1 MVTTGAA
8 LVWLAVVLAAGAVA
22 AGGRRAGG
30 WALPGAALA
39 LTAALGRLAWA
50 FATRDWTLRYVADN
64 TRSGVS
70 APLRVAS
77 LWAGPEG
84 SLLLWTAALAWAAV
98 IAVRVVSGP
107 AVAGPGAAGPAVAG
121 PGVAGPGVGW
131 ARRLGGGLV
140 AAYALVVAL
149 AASPFE
155 RLDLPAVDGLGLQ
168 PVLEHPAMVWHPPI
182 LYAGLV
188 GLLAPTL
195 AGAARARAGLG
206 PQVPAALLAG
216 PLALLTA
223 GLLSGARWADVEL
236 GWGGYWAWDPIES
249 AGLVAWCCGAAAL
262 HGLARRPE
270 AGAAAVGGRT
280 AVALGLAPGLA
291 ALWATT
297 ATRVGLVSSVHA
309 FADRPALR
317 FGLLTVAALA
327 SVVVLGLVV
336 STGGG
341 PAPASPALSSP
352 GWAAGAWRRG
362 AVAALAVAGLFVAV
376 GAYEPLVE
384 AGTTGDAVAIAG
396 HYYSRLL
403 WPVVLAGAALAVGAD
418 RRWWPALAGAAV
430 AGATTPW
437 AAGPYGVA
445 LALAGGAVAGS
456 ALGRFP
462 VRGAPAAVPGAP
474 GSELAEISVR
484 GAPAAVPGAPGT
496 RRVGVRA
503 SGVGRA
509 LGHLGAGVLLVGVAG
524 SMAGRVTA
532 VTAPTGTPVRAGSV
546 ELVHQSIE
554 LVDDGAATRSAVATV
569 RVDGSELHP
578 SLVSYRLRGVSTVEL
593 AHRYR
598 WFDQLQVLLI
608 DGDAAS
614 ARYQVNELPR
624 VGLVWLGGSLAT
636 VGLGVTALAGRRSG
650 AAALAGQELGDG
662 ATAVGGRGRD
672 RSRRGGSRRGSR
684 HGSRGRG

>member
-1 MVTTGAA
+1 MGAA
-8 LVWLAVVLAAGAVA
+8 LVWLAVVLATGAVA
-22 AGGRRAGG
+22 GGARRAGG
-30 WALPGAALA
+30 WALTGAAGA
-39 LTAALGRLAWA
+39 LTAAVARLAWA
-50 FATRDWTLRYVADN
+50 FAAEDWTLRYVADN

-70 APLRVAS
+70 PVLRVAG

-98 IAVRVVSGP
+98 IAARVAGGGTPAGGV
-107 AVAGPGAAGPAVAG
+107 AVADGRVGGDRAAA
-121 PGVAGPGVGW
+121 GW

-155 RLDLPAVDGLGLQ
+155 RLALPAVDGLGLQ
-168 PVLEHPAMVWHPPI
+168 PVLEHPAMMWHPPI

-188 GLLAPTL
+188 GLLAPSL
-195 AGAARARAGLG
+195 ASAARARAGRG
-206 PQVPAALLAG
+206 PQVPVALVAG

-223 GLLSGARWADVEL
+223 GLLTGARWADVEL

-262 HGLARRPE
+262 HGLAVERVRRGGDPGPV
-270 AGAAAVGGRT
+270 AGVLRRGAVGGRT

-317 FGLLTVAALA
+317 VGLLAVAALA
-327 SVVVLGLVV
+327 SVVALALIGL
-336 STGGG
+336 TGLTGEAAPVAPDAG
-341 PAPASPALSSP
+341 PAPA
-352 GWAAGAWRRG
+352 AWRRR
-362 AVAALAVAGLFVAV
+362 AVAVLAVAGLFVAV

-396 HYYSRLL
+396 RYYSRLL
-403 WPVVLAGAALAVGAD
+403 WPVVMAGAALAVGAD
-418 RRWWPALAGAAV
+418 RRWGPALAGAAA

-437 AAGPYGVA
+437 GAGPYGVA
-445 LALAGGAVAGS
+445 LAMAGGAVAGS
-456 ALGRFP
+456 ALGRLWLQAGPP
-462 VRGAPAAVPGAP
+462 VAPDAP
-474 GSELAEISVR
+474 RS
-484 GAPAAVPGAPGT
+484 
-496 RRVGVRA
+496 RRP
-503 SGVGRA
+503 GVGRA
-509 LGHLGAGVLLVGVAG
+509 LGHLGTGVLLVGVAG
-524 SMAGRVTA
+524 SMAGRVTTVA
-532 VTAPTGTPVRAGSV
+532 APVGVPVRAGSV
-546 ELVHQSIE
+546 ELVHEAID

-569 RVDGSELHP
+569 RIDGTELHP

-608 DGDAAS
+608 DGDATS

-624 VGLVWLGGSLAT
+624 VGLVWLGGAVAT
-636 VGLGVTALAGRRSG
+636 AGLGATAATRRRHRG
-650 AAALAGQELGDG
+650 APARTAEPAALAP
-662 ATAVGGRGRD
+662 AD
-672 RSRRGGSRRGSR
+672 R
-684 HGSRGRG
+684 

>member
-1 MVTTGAA
+1 MTTGAA
-8 LVWLAVVLAAGAVA
+8 LVGLAAVLAIGAVA
-22 AGGRRAGG
+22 GGGRRAGG
-30 WALPGAALA
+30 WALTGAAA
-39 LTAALGRLAWA
+39 AATAAVARLAWA
-50 FATRDWTLRYVADN
+50 FAARDWTLVYVADN

-70 APLRVAS
+70 PVLRVAG

-98 IAVRVVSGP
+98 LGAAAAGGGP
-107 AVAGPGAAGPAVAG
+107 AR
-121 PGVAGPGVGW
+121 GW

-140 AAYALVVAL
+140 AGYALVVSL

-155 RLDLPAVDGLGLQ
+155 RLDIPAVDGLGLQ
-168 PVLEHPAMVWHPPI
+168 PVLEHPAMVWHPPL

-188 GLLAPTL
+188 GLVAPTL
-195 AGAARARAGLG
+195 AGAGRVRAGRG
-206 PQVPAALLAG
+206 PQVPAALVAG

-249 AGLVAWCCGAAAL
+249 AGLVAWLCAAAAL
-262 HGLARRPE
+262 HGLARGTGP
-270 AGAAAVGGRT
+270 GGPVGGRT

-317 FGLLTVAALA
+317 LGLLAVAALSSA
-327 SVVVLGLVV
+327 VAVAVIAATPGSVSAVVPDV
-336 STGGG
+336 
-341 PAPASPALSSP
+341 PAGVADGSAR
-352 GWAAGAWRRG
+352 GAWRRR
-362 AVAALAVAGLFVAV
+362 AVAVLAMAALFVAV

-396 HYYSRLL
+396 RYYSRML
-403 WPVVLAGAALAVGAD
+403 WPVVMAGAALAVGAD
-418 RRWWPALAGAAV
+418 RRWWPALACAAL

-456 ALGRFP
+456 ALGRFLI
-462 VRGAPAAVPGAP
+462 AP
-474 GSELAEISVR
+474 GPGRAR
-484 GAPAAVPGAPGT
+484 TGA
-496 RRVGVRA
+496 
-503 SGVGRA
+503 GRA
-509 LGHLGAGVLLVGVAG
+509 LGHLGTGVLLVGVAG
-524 SMAGRVTA
+524 SMAGRVTT
-532 VTAPTGTPVRAGSV
+532 VEAPTGVAVRAGSV
-546 ELVHQSIE
+546 QLAHQSID

-569 RVDGSELHP
+569 RVDGAELHP
-578 SLVSYRLRGVSTVEL
+578 GLVSYRLRGVSTVEL

-598 WFDQLQVLLI
+598 WFDQIQVLLI
-608 DGDAAS
+608 DGDATS

-624 VGLVWLGGSLAT
+624 VGLVWLGGTVATIGLAI
-636 VGLGVTALAGRRSG
+636 AAIAGRRRRLPGVPSRTRSRSG
-650 AAALAGQELGDG
+650 AAALAGQELGHG
-662 ATAVGGRGRD
+662 VAALGRCGGRGGGGGGRSGSGGGGD
-672 RSRRGGSRRGSR
+672 RG
-684 HGSRGRG
+684 

>member
-1 MVTTGAA
+1 MTTGAA

-22 AGGRRAGG
+22 AGGRRVGG
-30 WALPGAALA
+30 WALTGAALA
-39 LTAALGRLAWA
+39 STAAVVRLAWA
-50 FATRDWTLRYVADN
+50 FAARDWTMRYVADN

-70 APLRVAS
+70 PLLRVAG

-98 IAVRVVSGP
+98 IAAR
-107 AVAGPGAAGPAVAG
+107 VAGEPVGGDPAA
-121 PGVAGPGVGW
+121 GW

-140 AAYALVVAL
+140 AAYALVVVL

-155 RLDLPAVDGLGLQ
+155 RLAIPAVDGLGLQ
-168 PVLEHPAMVWHPPI
+168 PVLEHPAMLWHPPI

-188 GLLAPTL
+188 GLAAPTL
-195 AGAARARAGLG
+195 ASAARARAGRG
-206 PQVPAALLAG
+206 PQVPAALVAG

-223 GLLSGARWADVEL
+223 GLLTGARWADVEL

-262 HGLARRPE
+262 HGLGSRS
-270 AGAAAVGGRT
+270 VSGRA

-309 FADRPALR
+309 FADRPTLR
-317 FGLLTVAALA
+317 LGLLTVAALA
-327 SVVVLGLVV
+327 STVAVALVGA
-336 STGGG
+336 TGGG
-341 PAPASPALSSP
+341 PTLPPER
-352 GWAAGAWRRG
+352 WAAGAWRRG
-362 AVAALAVAGLFVAV
+362 AVAVLAVAGLFVAV

-418 RRWWPALAGAAV
+418 RRWWPALAGAGV

-437 AAGPYGVA
+437 GAGPYGVA

-462 VRGAPAAVPGAP
+462 VRSAPPAA
-474 GSELAEISVR
+474 S
-484 GAPAAVPGAPGT
+484 GAPGT
-496 RRVGVRA
+496 RRVGMRA
-503 SGVGRA
+503 TAAGVGRG
-509 LGHLGAGVLLVGVAG
+509 LGHLGTGVLLVGVAG
-524 SMAGRVTA
+524 TMAGRVTA
-532 VTAPTGTPVRAGSV
+532 VTAPTGVPVQAGTV
-546 ELVHQSIE
+546 EVVHQSID

-569 RVDGSELHP
+569 RVDGTELHP
-578 SLVSYRLRGVSTVEL
+578 GLVSYRLRTVSTVEL

-624 VGLVWLGGSLAT
+624 VGLVWLGGTVAT
-636 VGLGVTALAGRRSG
+636 VGLAATALGGRRRSG
-650 AAALAGQELGDG
+650 AASLAGQELGDG
-662 ATAVGGRGRD
+662 AAGGVAVAGAGGSGSSGSRRWGGG
-672 RSRRGGSRRGSR
+672 RSRRRLDRGG
-684 HGSRGRG
+684 